1 MKVNYSTRIMKDDNI
16 EIFELNQKSDLMA
29 IQCQCPQ
36 CGDKYV
42 YGIPYV
48 QVPCNK
54 CGITYRTDFMQD
66 IYTKKARQLLSK
78 ISFKNGLLVKADEKY
93 ESSLIHIRQHFIEM
107 HCWDVTEIQRNN
119 EEYSNCQSCG
129 ICFNCYTCH
138 DCDTP
143 FKKNINRRKQE
154 CPKCK
159 SDKFDKTRFKE
170 IALNEKKEKVCPH
183 CKSGNIKMSRT
194 RNKTMCH
201 VCNSKNLTEKKKNI
215 VFEFTIQ
222 RKKAYRRENV

>member
-1 MKVNYSTRIMKDDNI
+1 MKEDNI
-16 EIFELNQKSDLMA
+16 ELLELNQKSDLIA

-42 YGIPYV
+42 HGIPYV
-48 QVPCNK
+48 NVPCGK
-54 CGITYRTDFMQD
+54 CGITYRTDFAQD

-78 ISFKNGLLVKADEKY
+78 ISFKNGLIVRADEKY

-107 HCWDVTEIQRNN
+107 HCWDVSEIQKSN
-119 EEYSNCQSCG
+119 EEYSMCQSCG
-129 ICFNCYTCH
+129 ICFNCYACSSCSEH
-138 DCDTP
+138 
-143 FKKNINRRKQE
+143 FQRNVNRRKQA

-159 SDKFDKTRFKE
+159 SDKFNKSNFKE
-170 IALNEKKEKVCPH
+170 VAVGDKKGKLCPY
-183 CKSGNIKMSRT
+183 CKSDKIKMTRT

-201 VCNSKNLTEKKKNI
+201 VCNSKNMTDKRTNTI
-215 VFEFTIQ
+215 YEFRID